1 MGIEVVGPLEWV
13 VTSKDGLKEGL
24 EAATHPLKSEKKVSK
39 FMYKFYLYFL
49 LANEPCYARQRRK
62 MRKLDLFNSKNQ
74 PYLSKN

>member
-39 FMYKFYLYFL
+39 FMYKFY
-49 LANEPCYARQRRK
+49 
-62 MRKLDLFNSKNQ
+62 
-74 PYLSKN
+74 